1 MVGAGAV
8 APFDRGLGGARIKSS
23 SINSDNA
30 ILYHEKHPDNSKFT
44 PEKNNE
50 SGYWW
55 RKKVLYP

>member
-8 APFDRGLGGARIKSS
+8 APFDRGLSGAGIKSS
-23 SINSDNA
+23 SINSGNA
-30 ILYHEKHPDNSKFT
+30 ILYNEKQPDNSKFT
-44 PEKNNE
+44 PENNE